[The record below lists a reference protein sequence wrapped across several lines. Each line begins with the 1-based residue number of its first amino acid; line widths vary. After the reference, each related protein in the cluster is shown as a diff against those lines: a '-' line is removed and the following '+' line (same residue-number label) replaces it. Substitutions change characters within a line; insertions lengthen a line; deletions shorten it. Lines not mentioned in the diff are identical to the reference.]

1 MKKISAIF
9 VAIAIL
15 FSFGACVKEEKTN
28 YDAEAVADAL
38 NSGLSFGE
46 ALEKSTADAAY
57 SIYGID
63 PALCTN
69 AAIYVGSGA
78 TADEVAV
85 FNCVDSDAAKSVLEA
100 VNSRVEY
107 LKEGYSSYGPD
118 QVPKIDSAAIVTLDN
133 NVILCIC
140 DNPENVNGIILGVK

>member
-1 MKKISAIF
+1 MKKISAIIA
-9 VAIAIL
+9 AIAIL
-15 FSFGACVKEEKTN
+15 FSFGGCVNEKAGSF
-28 YDAEAVADAL
+28 DANAAADAL

-57 SIYGID
+57 SIYGIE
-63 PALCTN
+63 PSLCTN

-85 FNCVDSDAAKSVLEA
+85 FNCVDADAAKTVLES
-100 VNSRVEY
+100 VKSRVEY

-118 QVPKIDSAAIVTLDN
+118 QVPKIESAAIVTIDN

-140 DNPENVNGIILGVK
+140 DNPENVNSILLGVK